1 MTAKLLH
8 EDDDTIRVFGPI
20 NRQGDNGQIRSL
32 SLVSSIEIMLTFRW
46 FTTPGS
52 EDSTSKVVSP
62 VGRIRGVWPAHR
74 CFTWTSY
81 AAQVESFIP
90 FDVVMTLSEPPF
102 SFLLSRGIIVRGCSV
117 RGFTTEYRRGI
128 RYFTE
133 RRGGGRRR
141 PFVLHA
147 LPRYRPPRALTR
159 PMYR

>member
-1 MTAKLLH
+1 MIYNT
-8 EDDDTIRVFGPI
+8 RPRG
-20 NRQGDNGQIRSL
+20 
-32 SLVSSIEIMLTFRW
+32 
-46 FTTPGS
+46 
-52 EDSTSKVVSP
+52 SKVVSP

-133 RRGGGRRR
+133 RRGGGDGDRSCSTLCPDTGHHVLWHDQCIDNTDLLPVSVNTRLYLKDTSGKCVLCKTVDPTVL
-141 PFVLHA
+141 PFHLS
-147 LPRYRPPRALTR
+147 
-159 PMYR
+159 